1 MVVDFS
7 NLELNKLSPIYMQI
21 IRFVKMGILSNTIPI
36 GAEMPSRRVLSALL
50 SVNPNTIQKAYKQLE
65 EERLLLSFAGSKSLI
80 DYRKEQLIKI
90 REELVIDET
99 HRYISSIKGMGMSL
113 EETNHLI
120 SHLWDVERGGESNEK
135 L

>member
-80 DYRKEQLIKI
+80 DYRKEQLTKI

-113 EETNHLI
+113 EEANHLI
-120 SHLWDVERGGESNEK
+120 SHLWDVERGGEGNEK

>member
-21 IRFVKMGILSNTIPI
+21 IRFVKMGILSHTIPI

-50 SVNPNTIQKAYKQLE
+50 SVNPNTIQKAYRQLE
-65 EERLLLSFAGSKSLI
+65 EEKLLLSFAGSKSLI
-80 DYRKEQLIKI
+80 DYKKEQLIQI

-113 EETNHLI
+113 EEANHLI
-120 SHLWDVERGGESNEK
+120 SQLWEVERGGEGNEK

>member
-21 IRFVKMGILSNTIPI
+21 IRFVKMGILSHTIPI

-65 EERLLLSFAGSKSLI
+65 EENLLLSFAGSKSLI
-80 DYRKEQLIKI
+80 DYKKEQLIQI

-113 EETNHLI
+113 EEANHLI
-120 SHLWDVERGGESNEK
+120 SQLWEVERGRG
-135 L
+135 

>member
-80 DYRKEQLIKI
+80 DYRKEQLTKI

-113 EETNHLI
+113 EEANHLI
-120 SHLWDVERGGESNEK
+120 SHLWDVEREGEGNEK

>member
-113 EETNHLI
+113 EEANHLI
-120 SHLWDVERGGESNEK
+120 SHLWDLERGGEGNEK